1 MSTARDE
8 TLRGLDSCGCC
19 TGTDAATPL
28 AVANRAGL
36 TAVAYRVGTHGT
48 FLETLLASLSAPG
61 GGASAAPG
69 GGLPPLQALTAREG
83 DFTPALLDAWA
94 VVGDVLTFYS
104 ERIANEAYLRTA
116 TERRSVLE
124 LARSIGYEL
133 NPGVAAATHLAFTL
147 EEVPGAPERVTIAP
161 YTRAQSIPGPGERP
175 QSFETVDPLEARPAW
190 NALRPRMSRPYEV
203 KNGATQLWLA
213 GIPAPVQPGD
223 LLLVQVAGTN
233 NPVSVTAVEADTAAG
248 RSLVTLNTTLTG
260 SVAPTRNW
268 QASVYRQRAAVFGHN
283 AADWKVL
290 PNDMRARMLNRQPT
304 KTDPVVV
311 YAPVTET
318 EWPAMPLS
326 AQAKTLDLDAV
337 YPGIAV
343 GSRVVISAPGK
354 TTLVRVVQSTSV
366 VEPAL
371 FGIAGKVTQLSIAET
386 DLSGYPRRQTT
397 VFILPEPLV
406 AAEQPITEPIPAP
419 FPGPPQGTA
428 PAYQQPG
435 LRRFP
440 LARATER
447 MEKGRTVIVRG
458 KPVRAKVGPTL
469 THGGGGE
476 IQLHGPD
483 GARGTSAQMNEV
495 FSLRRLWLLPPPAG
509 VGMYPRVR
517 VLLRDPWGAEWTAE
531 TPVPQLLPLPAA
543 PDDEEVA
550 EVAVVE
556 KWDDSDPEHP
566 VIEFAA
572 DLRHVYDRATAVVL
586 GNVAY
591 ATHGESVA
599 ERLGS
604 GDGAQAFQRFAL
616 KQKPLT
622 YTPDDSP
629 DGGASTLEVRVG
641 ELKWTEVPSLYGR
654 TPRDRVYVTRRQ
666 DDGTTVVQ
674 FGDGREGA
682 RLPTGRENVQAGY
695 RKGIGRE
702 GNVRA
707 RQLAQL
713 ITRELGVRD
722 VINPLPASGGM
733 DPQERDD
740 ARENAP
746 VTVLTMERVVSLRDY
761 EDFARAFAGVAHAQ
775 GVWTWDAGVRGVF
788 LTVAG
793 PRGDEVPDGGPVH
806 GGLRAA
812 LGKAGDPHVPVRVA
826 SYRPR
831 RFRLKAVLRR
841 DADRLS
847 AAVLRDAEAALR
859 ARFGFAGREFGR
871 PVWRNDVIAT
881 LQNVAGVAAVD
892 VDLLYRQ
899 GDTPGTQPELSAY
912 APPAGALAGGLQ
924 GAELLLI
931 DLRPGDL
938 EVKE

>member
-8 TLRGLDSCGCC
+8 TLRGLDACGCC
-19 TGTDAATPL
+19 AGTDASTPL
-28 AVANRAGL
+28 VVENRAGL
-36 TAVAYRVGTHGT
+36 SAVAYRVGTHGS

-61 GGASAAPG
+61 QGAAPG

-104 ERIANEAYLRTA
+104 ERIANESYLRTA

-147 EEVPGAPERVTIAP
+147 EEVTGAPEQVTVAP

-175 QSFETVDPLEARPAW
+175 QSFETLDPLEARPMW
-190 NALRPRMSRPYEV
+190 NALKPRMSEPLAL
-203 KNGATQLWLA
+203 KNGDSQLWLA
-213 GIPAPVQPGD
+213 GAAAPVQPGD
-223 LLLVQVAGTN
+223 LMLVKVDDTDN
-233 NPVSVTAVEADTAAG
+233 VLSVKAVKTDGAAG
-248 RSLVTLNTTLTG
+248 RSLVTLSKGLTG
-260 SVAPTRNW
+260 SAQPTLDW
-268 QASVYRQRAAVFGHN
+268 QADVFRQRAGVYGHN
-283 AADWKVL
+283 AADYMMLPNEVRARLEGKPPTEVDKVL
-290 PNDMRARMLNRQPT
+290 
-304 KTDPVVV
+304 V
-311 YAPVTET
+311 YPLADKL
-318 EWPAMPLS
+318 EWPGFELS
-326 AQAKTLDLDAV
+326 TKATTLDLDAV
-337 YPGIAV
+337 YPGIATDT
-343 GSRVVISAPGK
+343 RVVISAPGK
-354 TTLVRVVQSTSV
+354 ADLVRLVTATSIVAPVQ
-366 VEPAL
+366 
-371 FGIAGKVTQLSIAET
+371 FGIGGKVTRLHIAQT
-386 DLSGYPRRQTT
+386 DLSGYPRRETT
-397 VFILPEPLV
+397 VFILPETLVPAEKPLD
-406 AAEQPITEPIPAP
+406 EPIPDPIA
-419 FPGPPQGTA
+419 
-428 PAYQQPG
+428 
-435 LRRFP
+435 RRFP
-440 LARATER
+440 LAARVDA
-447 MEKGRTVIVRG
+447 MPQGRTVIVRG
-458 KPVRAKVGPTL
+458 RPIRVRVGATL
-469 THGGGGE
+469 TYGGGAP
-476 IQLHGPD
+476 IQLLNDDGQRTPD
-483 GARGTSAQMNEV
+483 AQMGEV
-495 FSLRRLWLLPPPAG
+495 FSVREVEFLPPAAG
-509 VGMYPRVR
+509 IGMLPRVSV
-517 VLLRDPWGAEWTAE
+517 VLRNAHGVDWTAE
-531 TPVPQLLPLPAA
+531 TVAKQIDPLPSE
-543 PDDEEVA
+543 PYDDELA
-550 EVAVVE
+550 EVAVVQL
-556 KWDDSDPEHP
+556 WDDTDPEHP

-572 DLRHVYDRATAVVL
+572 DLRHVYDRTTAVVL

-622 YTPDDSP
+622 YTPDASP

-641 ELKWTEVPSLYGR
+641 ELEWTEVPSLYGR

-666 DDGTTVVQ
+666 DDGTTTVQ

-682 RLPTGRENVQAGY
+682 RLPTGRENVRASY
-695 RKGIGRE
+695 RKGTGRE

-722 VINPLPASGGM
+722 VVNPLPASGGM
-733 DPQERDD
+733 DPQERDH

-761 EDFARAFAGVAHAQ
+761 EDFARGFAGVARAQ
-775 GVWTWDAGVRGVF
+775 GVWTWDAGLRGVF

-793 PRGDEVPDGGPVH
+793 PEGDEVPDAGPVQT
-806 GGLRAA
+806 GLLAA
-812 LGKAGDPHVPVRVA
+812 LGLAGDPHVPVRVA
-826 SYRPR
+826 GYRPR
-831 RFRLKAVLRR
+831 SFRIQATLRR
-841 DADRLS
+841 DADRLT
-847 AAVLRDAEAALR
+847 ADVLRDAEEALR

-881 LQNVAGVAAVD
+881 LQNVPGVAAVD

-899 GDTPGTQPELSAY
+899 GDPAGTQPELPAY

-924 GAELLLI
+924 SAELLLI

-938 EVKE
+938 EVTE

>member
-8 TLRGLDSCGCC
+8 TLRGLDACGCC
-19 TGTDAATPL
+19 AGTDAATPL
-28 AVANRAGL
+28 AVENRAGL
-36 TAVAYRVGTHGT
+36 TAVAYRVGTHGS

-61 GGASAAPG
+61 QGASPG
-69 GGLPPLQALTAREG
+69 GRPPLQALTAREG

-104 ERIANEAYLRTA
+104 ERIANESYLRTA

-147 EEVPGAPERVTIAP
+147 EEVPGAPERVTVAP

-175 QSFETVDPLEARPAW
+175 QSFETLDPLEARPAW
-190 NALRPRMSRPYEV
+190 NALHPRMSRPQALQ
-203 KNGATQLWLA
+203 NGDAQLWLA
-213 GIPAPVQPGD
+213 GATSPVQPGD
-223 LLLVQVAGTN
+223 LLLVK
-233 NPVSVTAVEADTAAG
+233 VSGAHNVVTVKAVQADAAAG
-248 RSLVTLNTTLTG
+248 RTLVTLSKSLTG
-260 SVAPTRNW
+260 SAQPTLSW
-268 QASVYRQRAAVFGHN
+268 EAAVFRQRAAVFGHN
-283 AADWKVL
+283 AADWQML
-290 PNDMRARMLNRQPT
+290 PNEVRARLEGKVPT

-311 YAPVTET
+311 YPLAAGS
-318 EWPAMPLS
+318 EWPGFQLPTNAT
-326 AQAKTLDLDAV
+326 TLDLDAV
-337 YPGIAV
+337 YPGLAA
-343 GSRVVISAPGK
+343 GAQVVISAAGRDD
-354 TTLVRVVQSTSV
+354 LVRLVTGTSV
-366 VEPAL
+366 VAPVL
-371 FGIAGKVTQLSIAET
+371 FGIGGKVTRLHIAET
-386 DLSGYPRRQTT
+386 NLSTYPRRDTT
-397 VFILPEPLV
+397 VFILPETLAPAEAPLD
-406 AAEQPITEPIPAP
+406 EPIPD
-419 FPGPPQGTA
+419 PP
-428 PAYQQPG
+428 P
-435 LRRFP
+435 RRFP
-440 LARATER
+440 LAARADA
-447 MEKGRTVIVRG
+447 MDKGRTVIVRG
-458 KPVRAKVGPTL
+458 RPIRVKVGPTP
-469 THGGGGE
+469 TDGSGKA
-476 IQLHGPD
+476 IQLFNGDGKRTPD
-483 GARGTSAQMNEV
+483 AQAGEV
-495 FSLRRLWLLPPPAG
+495 FSVRGVEFLPPAPL
-509 VGMYPRVR
+509 PRVR
-517 VLLRDPWGAEWTAE
+517 VVLRDAHGVDWTAE
-531 TPVPQLLPLPAA
+531 AGTKQLDPLPSA
-543 PDDEEVA
+543 PDDGEVA

-556 KWDDSDPEHP
+556 KWDDTDPEHP

-572 DLRHVYDRATAVVL
+572 DLRHAYDRPTAVVL

-629 DGGASTLEVRVG
+629 DGGATTLEVRVG

-654 TPRDRVYVTRRQ
+654 TARDRVFVTRRQ

-682 RLPTGRENVQAGY
+682 RLPTGRENVQAAY
-695 RKGIGRE
+695 RKGVGRE

-722 VINPLPASGGM
+722 VVNPLPATGGM

-746 VTVLTMERVVSLRDY
+746 VTVLTLERVVSLRDY
-761 EDFARAFAGVAHAQ
+761 EDFARAFAGVARAQ
-775 GVWTWDAGVRGVF
+775 GVWTWDAARRGVF

-793 PRGDEVPDGGPVH
+793 PLGDEVPEGGPVH
-806 GGLRAA
+806 AGLLAA
-812 LGKAGDPHVPVRVA
+812 LANAGDPHVPVRVA
-826 SYRPR
+826 GYRPR
-831 RFRLKAVLRR
+831 RFRIKATLRR

-881 LQNVAGVAAVD
+881 LQNVPGVAAVD

-899 GDTPGTQPELSAY
+899 GDPAGTQPELAAY
-912 APPAGALAGGLQ
+912 APPAGALAAGLL

>member
-8 TLRGLDSCGCC
+8 TLRGLDACGCC
-19 TGTDAATPL
+19 AGTDASTPL
-28 AVANRAGL
+28 VVENRAGL
-36 TAVAYRVGTHGT
+36 GAVAYRVGTHGS

-61 GGASAAPG
+61 QGTGPGA
-69 GGLPPLQALTAREG
+69 GLPPLQALTAREG

-104 ERIANEAYLRTA
+104 ERIANESYLRTA

-147 EEVPGAPERVTIAP
+147 EEVPGAPEQVTIAP

-175 QSFETVDPLEARPAW
+175 QSFETLDPLEARPVW
-190 NALRPRMSRPYEV
+190 NALKPRMSQPLALV
-203 KNGATQLWLA
+203 NGDSKLWLA
-213 GIPAPVQPGD
+213 GAPAPVRPGD
-223 LLLVQVAGTN
+223 LLLVKLAGAHN
-233 NPVSVTAVEADTAAG
+233 VVTVKAVETDAAAG
-248 RSLVTLNTTLTG
+248 RSLVTLSKSLTG
-260 SVAPTRNW
+260 SAQPTLNW
-268 QASVYRQRAAVFGHN
+268 QADVFRQRVSVFGHN

-290 PNDMRARMLNRQPT
+290 PNDMRARMKGIAPI

-311 YAPVTET
+311 YAEVPASVTD
-318 EWPAMPLS
+318 WPEMPLS
-326 AQAKTLDLDAV
+326 ATATTLDLDAV
-337 YPGIAV
+337 YPGIAP
-343 GSRVVISAPGK
+343 GSQVVITAPGK
-354 TTLVRVVQSTSV
+354 ADLVRLVTGTSV
-366 VEPAL
+366 VSPGLFAL
-371 FGIAGKVTQLSIAET
+371 TGTVTRLSIAQT
-386 DLSGYPRRQTT
+386 DLSTYPRRETT
-397 VFILPEPLV
+397 VFILPEALAPAEKPLD
-406 AAEQPITEPIPAP
+406 EPIPDPIA
-419 FPGPPQGTA
+419 
-428 PAYQQPG
+428 
-435 LRRFP
+435 RRFP
-440 LARATER
+440 LAARVDA
-447 MEKGRTVIVRG
+447 MPQGRTVIVRG
-458 KPVRAKVGPTL
+458 RPIRVRVEATL
-469 THGGGGE
+469 TYGGGAP
-476 IQLHGPD
+476 IQLFNADGRRTPD
-483 GARGTSAQMNEV
+483 AQMGEV
-495 FSLRRLWLLPPPAG
+495 FSVREAEFLPPAPG
-509 VGMYPRVR
+509 VGMLPRVA
-517 VLLRDPWGAEWTAE
+517 VVLRDAHGVDWTAE
-531 TPVPQLLPLPAA
+531 TVAKQLDPLPSL
-543 PDDEEVA
+543 PDDDEVA
-550 EVAVVE
+550 EVAVVQV
-556 KWDDSDPEHP
+556 WDDADPEHP

-572 DLRHVYDRATAVVL
+572 DLRHVYDRPTAVVL

-622 YTPDDSP
+622 YTPDTSP

-641 ELKWTEVPSLYGR
+641 ELEWTEVPSLYGR

-682 RLPTGRENVQAGY
+682 RLPTGRENVRATY
-695 RKGIGRE
+695 RKGTGRE

-722 VINPLPASGGM
+722 VVNPLPASGGM

-761 EDFARAFAGVAHAQ
+761 EDFARGFAGVARAQ
-775 GVWTWDAGVRGVF
+775 GVWTWDAGLRGVF

-793 PRGDEVPDGGPVH
+793 PEGDEVPDGGPVQT
-806 GGLRAA
+806 GLRDA
-812 LGKAGDPHVPVRVA
+812 LGLAGDPHVPVRVA
-826 SYRPR
+826 GYRPR
-831 RFRLKAVLRR
+831 RFRVKATLRR

-847 AAVLRDAEAALR
+847 ADVLLAAEEALR
-859 ARFGFAGREFGR
+859 ARFGFSGREFGR

-881 LQNVAGVAAVD
+881 LQNVPGVAAVD

-899 GDTPGTQPELSAY
+899 GDPAGTQPELAAY

-924 GAELLLI
+924 SAELLLI

-938 EVKE
+938 EVTE

>member
-8 TLRGLDSCGCC
+8 TLRGLDACGCC
-19 TGTDAATPL
+19 AGTDAATPL
-28 AVANRAGL
+28 VVENRAGL
-36 TAVAYRVGTHGT
+36 GAVAYRVGTHGS

-61 GGASAAPG
+61 QGAAPG
-69 GGLPPLQALTAREG
+69 AGLPPLQALTAREG

-104 ERIANEAYLRTA
+104 ERIANESYLRTA

-147 EEVPGAPERVTIAP
+147 EEVPGAPEQVTVAP

-175 QSFETVDPLEARPAW
+175 QSFETLDPLEARPVW
-190 NALRPRMSRPYEV
+190 NALRPRMSEPQTV
-203 KNGATQLWLA
+203 QDDVASLWLA
-213 GIPAPVQPGD
+213 GAAAPVQPAD
-223 LLLVQVAGTN
+223 LLLVKVNGVHN
-233 NPVSVTAVEADTAAG
+233 LVSVKAVKTDAAAG
-248 RSLVTLNTTLTG
+248 RSLVTLSKGLTG
-260 SVAPTRNW
+260 SAEPTLKW
-268 QASVYRQRAAVFGHN
+268 GADVFRQRAGVYGHN
-283 AADWKVL
+283 AADWMML
-290 PNDMRARMLNRQPT
+290 PNEVRARLEGKAPL
-304 KTDPVVV
+304 KDEPGPV
-311 YAPVTET
+311 YPASTEF
-318 EWPAMPLS
+318 EWPGFPLS
-326 AQAKTLDLDAV
+326 SNANTLDLDAV
-337 YPGIAV
+337 YPGIAA
-343 GSRVVISAPGK
+343 GSQVVISAPGK
-354 TTLVRVVQSTSV
+354 DDLVRLVNATSIV
-366 VEPAL
+366 APVK
-371 FGIAGKVTQLSIAET
+371 FGIGGKVTRLHIAQT
-386 DLSGYPRRQTT
+386 DLSGYPRRETT
-397 VFILPEPLV
+397 VFILPETLVPAERPLD
-406 AAEQPITEPIPAP
+406 APIPDPVA
-419 FPGPPQGTA
+419 
-428 PAYQQPG
+428 
-435 LRRFP
+435 RRFP
-440 LARATER
+440 LAARVDA
-447 MEKGRTVIVRG
+447 MPQGRTVIVRG
-458 KPVRAKVGPTL
+458 RPIRVKVGPTP
-469 THGGGGE
+469 TDGGGADIELFNDDGRRTPDAQMGE
-476 IQLHGPD
+476 IFSV
-483 GARGTSAQMNEV
+483 REV
-495 FSLRRLWLLPPPAG
+495 EFLPAPGGDMLSL
-509 VGMYPRVR
+509 V
-517 VLLRDPWGAEWTAE
+517 LRDAHGVDWTAV
-531 TPVPQLLPLPAA
+531 TVAKQLDPLPSE
-543 PDDEEVA
+543 PDDDEVA
-550 EVAVVE
+550 EVAVVQV
-556 KWDDSDPEHP
+556 WDDTDPEHP

-622 YTPDDSP
+622 YTPDTSP

-641 ELKWTEVPSLYGR
+641 ELEWMEVPSLYGR

-682 RLPTGRENVQAGY
+682 RLPTGRENVRATY
-695 RKGIGRE
+695 RKGTGRE

-722 VINPLPASGGM
+722 VVNPLPATGGM

-761 EDFARAFAGVAHAQ
+761 EDFARGFAGVARAQ
-775 GVWTWDAGVRGVF
+775 GVWTWDAGLRGVF

-793 PRGDEVPDGGPVH
+793 PEGDEVPDGGPVQT
-806 GGLRAA
+806 GLLAA
-812 LGKAGDPHVPVRVA
+812 LGLAGDPHVPVRVA
-826 SYRPR
+826 GYRPR
-831 RFRLKAVLRR
+831 RFRVKATLRR

-847 AAVLRDAEAALR
+847 ADVLRGAEEALR

-881 LQNVAGVAAVD
+881 LQNVPGVAAVD

-899 GDTPGTQPELSAY
+899 GDPAGTQPELAAY

-924 GAELLLI
+924 SAELLLI

-938 EVKE
+938 EVTE